1 MKTVN
6 EISVL
11 ADKAIVDAFQGSIV
25 SLKRSNNTS
34 KGMMT
39 TYTVNDNTGT
49 PIDVSISG
57 AQYGNIAPGSLITVK
72 STPNGKGGV
81 GGVVVNEYKG
91 FKSLTCWD
99 NASVQTGGEDT
110 FPAEHAPAQQPAQQP
125 AQTQQAAPAQQAQS
139 FSTSM
144 DIEEMSDIWVKARQS
159 YRYKLEQAGVT
170 GDALERAADHA
181 PQLVS
186 LFWFGKD
193 RNKLVDL

>member
-39 TYTVNDNTGT
+39 TYTVNDNTGA

-99 NASVQTGGEDT
+99 NASVQTGGADT
-110 FPAEHAPAQQPAQQP
+110 FPAEHEPAQQAAVAQQPAPAQP
-125 AQTQQAAPAQQAQS
+125 AQPAQS

-144 DIEEMSDIWVKARQS
+144 NIEEMSDIWVRARQS